1 MPAVDRDSV
10 IAALPDYT
18 VGRELGMG
26 GYGRVLAGHHHPL
39 NRDVAIKI
47 LSLRAVHGESATEDF
62 RTEGRLLSR
71 LDHPHIA
78 QVYDFVSRGD
88 VRLLVM
94 ELLSGGSLT
103 RQHLSGPD
111 ACAVGLAVA
120 DALVQAHGLG
130 VLHRDIKP
138 DNILFT
144 TAGQPKLTDFGIA
157 RMFDDPATV
166 ARGVIGT
173 PRYMAPEQIREAAL
187 GPATDLYA
195 LGVTL
200 YELMTGGPLFPPELS
215 VPELLRHHC
224 EVPAP
229 VPVTV
234 PEPIGRV
241 VLRALAKDP
250 AARPPSARAFAADLA
265 AAARVVY
272 GPNWLHRAGVV
283 VRIIEDA
290 GDPPTATATAAG
302 PATTVAA
309 GVTADAD
316 LTRRVGTPPPMPM
329 PAYGPDGS
337 AAVPWYG
344 AESGDGG
351 GLGPAGVLASP
362 PQPGGADPGSG
373 GSGADGSGVDGS
385 GVDGSGVDGPES
397 GGPASDGS
405 GVDGSES
412 GGPAS
417 DGSAGEVSRADPP
430 TRVRRRWRRPAA
442 AATGVL
448 ALVAA
453 TSLYLTWGGSSSPV
467 SRPAVSGTLPT
478 PRSPQ
483 VTSDPGARIL
493 PVAGTGARGSPV
505 DGALALRTSLADPFG
520 LTADAFGNL
529 YFADFG
535 SNRVMRINA
544 AGVITTIAGT
554 GVAGF
559 SGDGGPAVAAQ
570 LDQPAGIALDNRGDL
585 YIADRL
591 NHRIRRVDPRG
602 IITTVAGI
610 NDHFIVGDPVGYS
623 GAGAGDGG
631 PALAAPLS
639 FPTAVATDDAGDLF
653 IADQGENRIRK
664 VDARGI
670 ISTFA
675 GSSGRGSFGDGG
687 PATDALLDVPFGV
700 AADAAGDVYIADTDN
715 SRIRKVDTHGVIT
728 TVAGNRLRGFAGDG
742 GPAVK
747 ASLQDPRGIAV
758 DAVGNLY
765 ITDRGN
771 SRIRKVDTHGI
782 ITTLAGSGRPG
793 SAGDGGLA
801 GNAELGRPDG
811 AVGVDHE
818 GNVFF
823 SDRASGRIRVVVPS
837 HPLPSTPASTRG

>member
-47 LSLRAVHGESATEDF
+47 LSLRAAHGESTTEDF

-173 PRYMAPEQIREAAL
+173 PRYMAPEQIREAEL

-229 VPVTV
+229 VPVAV

-250 AARPPSARAFAADLA
+250 AARPPSARVFAADLA

-272 GPNWLHRAGVV
+272 GPGWLHRAGVV
-283 VRIIEDA
+283 VRVIEDA
-290 GDPPTATATAAG
+290 GDPPTATAAG

-309 GVTADAD
+309 GVTADAE
-316 LTRRVGTPPPMPM
+316 LTRRVGTPMPM
-329 PAYGPDGS
+329 PLAAYGPGGS

-351 GLGPAGVLASP
+351 GLGPTGVLVSP
-362 PQPGGADPGSG
+362 PQPGGA
-373 GSGADGSGVDGS
+373 
-385 GVDGSGVDGPES
+385 GP
-397 GGPASDGS
+397 
-405 GVDGSES
+405 DGSES
-412 GGPAS
+412 DGSESDGSES
-417 DGSAGEVSRADPP
+417 DGSAGEVSRAGTP

-453 TSLYLTWGGSSSPV
+453 TSLYLTWGGSSSSV
-467 SRPAVSGTLPT
+467 SRPTVSGLLPT

-483 VTSDPGARIL
+483 VTGDPGARIL
-493 PVAGTGARGSPV
+493 PVAGTGAKGSPV
-505 DGALALRTSLADPFG
+505 DGALALRTSLGDPFG

-535 SNRVMRINA
+535 SSRVMRINA
-544 AGVITTIAGT
+544 AGVITTVAGT

-570 LDQPAGIALDNRGDL
+570 LNQPAGIALDNRGDL
-585 YIADRL
+585 YIADTF

-610 NDHFIVGDPVGYS
+610 KDHFIVGDPVGYS

-631 PALAAPLS
+631 PAIAAPLS
-639 FPTAVATDDAGDLF
+639 YPTAVATDDAGDLF

-664 VDARGI
+664 VDAHGI

-687 PATDALLDVPFGV
+687 PATDALLDLPFGV

-715 SRIRKVDTHGVIT
+715 SRIRRVDAHGVIT

-758 DAVGNLY
+758 DAAGNLY

-771 SRIRKVDTHGI
+771 SRIRKVDTRGI
-782 ITTLAGSGRPG
+782 ITTLAGSGRSG
-793 SAGDGGLA
+793 SAGDGGPA

-823 SDRASGRIRVVVPS
+823 SDRATRRVRVVVPS